1 MNKKKIRIIG
11 GAAIVGALAL
21 SAATGV
27 GSASAKSLISKVGI
41 TKPAHDDRG
50 PAKSL
55 ANVATVLKLTEAELK
70 TQLDSGKSLADVST
84 AQNVNVQ
91 LVIDAVVA
99 EMKAHIAEEVASGE
113 LTQAQADAKLAE
125 ATVRATDIVN
135 GVRAAGMGEGKHGS
149 KGHGGPVKSLANVA
163 TVLKL
168 TEAELKAQL
177 DNGKSLADVA
187 KTQNVNVSAVI
198 DAVVAEMKAH
208 IAEEVASGELTQAQA
223 DAKLAEAT
231 VRATD
236 MVNGVR
242 PAGMGEG
249 KHGGKG
255 HGGRGGRG
263 DRGQHL
269 VEITNA

>member
-21 SAATGV
+21 SAATSV
-27 GSASAKSLISKVGI
+27 GSASAKSMLSKVGI
-41 TKPAHDDRG
+41 SKPAHDGRG
-50 PAKSL
+50 PTKSL

-70 TQLDSGKSLADVST
+70 AQLDSGKSLAAVASD
-84 AQNVNVQ
+84 QNVSVQ
-91 LVIDAVVA
+91 LVIDAVVT

-125 ATVRATDIVN
+125 V
-135 GVRAAGMGEGKHGS
+135 
-149 KGHGGPVKSLANVA
+149 
-163 TVLKL
+163 
-168 TEAELKAQL
+168 
-177 DNGKSLADVA
+177 
-187 KTQNVNVSAVI
+187 
-198 DAVVAEMKAH
+198 
-208 IAEEVASGELTQAQA
+208 
-223 DAKLAEAT
+223 T

-236 MVNGVR
+236 MVNGIR

-269 VEITNA
+269 VENTNA

>member
-11 GAAIVGALAL
+11 GVAIVGALAL

-27 GSASAKSLISKVGI
+27 GSASAKSVLSKVGI
-41 TKPAHDDRG
+41 SKPAHDGRG

-55 ANVATVLKLTEAELK
+55 AN
-70 TQLDSGKSLADVST
+70 
-84 AQNVNVQ
+84 
-91 LVIDAVVA
+91 I
-99 EMKAHIAEEVASGE
+99 
-113 LTQAQADAKLAE
+113 
-125 ATVRATDIVN
+125 
-135 GVRAAGMGEGKHGS
+135 
-149 KGHGGPVKSLANVA
+149 A

-177 DNGKSLADVA
+177 DNGNSLADVA

-255 HGGRGGRG
+255 HGGPAKSLANVATVLKLTEAELKTQLDSGKSLAAVAATQNVGVQSVIDVVVAEMQAHIANEVTSGELTQAQADEKLDNVTARATDMVNGVRPEGKQGDMGGRKGGHGHRGKGG
-263 DRGQHL
+263 D
-269 VEITNA
+269 NA

>member
-50 PAKSL
+50 PAKSF
-55 ANVATVLKLTEAELK
+55 ANLATVLKLTESELK
-70 TQLDSGKSLADVST
+70 TQLESGKSMAAVAA

-99 EMKAHIAEEVASGE
+99 EMKTHIAEEVASGE

-135 GVRAAGMGEGKHGS
+135 GVRAAGMGEGKY
-149 KGHGGPVKSLANVA
+149 
-163 TVLKL
+163 
-168 TEAELKAQL
+168 
-177 DNGKSLADVA
+177 
-187 KTQNVNVSAVI
+187 
-198 DAVVAEMKAH
+198 
-208 IAEEVASGELTQAQA
+208 
-223 DAKLAEAT
+223 
-231 VRATD
+231 
-236 MVNGVR
+236 
-242 PAGMGEG
+242 
-249 KHGGKG
+249 GGKG

-269 VEITNA
+269 VENTNA

>member
-70 TQLDSGKSLADVST
+70 TQLDSGKSLAAVAA

-125 ATVRATDIVN
+125 ATVRATDMVN
-135 GVRAAGMGEGKHGS
+135 GVRPAGMGEGKHGG
-149 KGHGGPVKSLANVA
+149 KGHGGPAKSLANVA

-168 TEAELKAQL
+168 TEAELKTQL
-177 DNGKSLADVA
+177 DSGKSLAAVA
-187 KTQNVNVSAVI
+187 AAQNVNVQLVI

-269 VEITNA
+269 IENTNA